1 MSDEEF
7 EKLEESANILERNA
21 SLKCNSDVQK
31 AQNFYNG
38 YQQGLRDLLRCV
50 SRTDQ
55 DLAKHKL
62 TKYTKNGKQ
71 VCKWLKRLN

>member
-7 EKLEESANILERNA
+7 EKLEKSANILEQNA

-31 AQNFYNG
+31 AQNCYNG

-50 SRTDQ
+50 SRTD
-55 DLAKHKL
+55 K
-62 TKYTKNGKQ
+62 
-71 VCKWLKRLN
+71 

>member
-7 EKLEESANILERNA
+7 EKLEKSANILEQNA

-38 YQQGLRDLLRCV
+38 YHQGLEGMLKILR
-50 SRTDQ
+50 R
-55 DLAKHKL
+55 
-62 TKYTKNGKQ
+62 N
-71 VCKWLKRLN
+71 

>member
-7 EKLEESANILERNA
+7 KKLEKSANILEQNA

-50 SRTDQ
+50 SRTD
-55 DLAKHKL
+55 
-62 TKYTKNGKQ
+62 
-71 VCKWLKRLN
+71 

>member
-7 EKLEESANILERNA
+7 EKLEESANILEQNA
-21 SLKCNSDVQK
+21 SLKCNLDVQK

-50 SRTDQ
+50 SRTD
-55 DLAKHKL
+55 
-62 TKYTKNGKQ
+62 
-71 VCKWLKRLN
+71 